1 MAGRVSATT
10 ARAAVAALLL
20 FLGGCAS
27 PERQLRTGLTD
38 AGIPDRVAACMAS
51 DMNDRLSVS
60 QLLKLRSLS
69 RVGRLD
75 PARTSIERY
84 LHQVRALR
92 DTEILTVTTR
102 AAARCTLGL

>member
-1 MAGRVSATT
+1 MNPRTSGTMAG
-10 ARAAVAALLL
+10 LL
-20 FLGGCAS
+20 FLLSGCAS

-38 AGIPDRVAACMAS
+38 AGLPAGVAACMAS
-51 DMNDRLSVS
+51 DMTDRLSVS

-92 DTEILTVTTR
+92 DPEILAVTTR

>member
-1 MAGRVSATT
+1 MGKRV
-10 ARAAVAALLL
+10 VAALAGVLML
-20 FLGGCAS
+20 AGCAS

-38 AGIPDRVAACMAS
+38 AGIPERVAACMAS
-51 DMNDRLSVS
+51 DMSDRLSVS

-75 PARTSIERY
+75 PGRTSIERY

-92 DTEILTVTTR
+92 DPEILAVTSR
-102 AAARCTLGL
+102 AAARCMLGL

>member
-1 MAGRVSATT
+1 MARST
-10 ARAAVAALLL
+10 AAALAGALLL
-20 FLGGCAS
+20 LGGCAS

-38 AGIPDRVAACMAS
+38 AGIPPGVAACMAS

-69 RVGRLD
+69 RVGKLD

-92 DTEILTVTTR
+92 DPEILGVTTR
-102 AAARCTLGL
+102 AAARCTLGI